1 MQRQVCITRE
11 WKLAKSQPLTVT
23 KSTTNYYANGNLW
36 IMHLILVQLCM
47 YIHFVSTNLSGKV
60 KTCRTVYFVLF
71 ERFHAANVY
80 TVFLQAEGLNDGT
93 EAYI

>member
-23 KSTTNYYANGNLW
+23 KSTTNYYANGNCSA
-36 IMHLILVQLCM
+36 V
-47 YIHFVSTNLSGKV
+47 YVYFVSTNLSGKV

-71 ERFHAANVY
+71 EPFHAANVY
-80 TVFLQAEGLNDGT
+80 TVFL
-93 EAYI
+93 

>member
-1 MQRQVCITRE
+1 
-11 WKLAKSQPLTVT
+11 
-23 KSTTNYYANGNLW
+23 
-36 IMHLILVQLCM
+36 MHLILVHAAV
-47 YIHFVSTNLSGKV
+47 YAYFVSTNLSGKV

-93 EAYI
+93 EAYNKIQPHSLPNTILFKW